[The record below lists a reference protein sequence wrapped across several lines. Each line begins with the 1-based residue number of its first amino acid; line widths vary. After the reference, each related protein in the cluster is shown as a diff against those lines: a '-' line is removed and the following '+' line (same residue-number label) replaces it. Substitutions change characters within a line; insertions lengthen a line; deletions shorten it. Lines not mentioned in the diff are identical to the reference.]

1 MASARADARR
11 HGRDFEYRVK
21 NNWRGV
27 IVAGQE
33 GDVQVGPYLV
43 ECKFRSGLK
52 LESGLT
58 LQGWHD
64 QMLRYEQSQ
73 PDQKVVLAYT
83 GGKTYQNSAIWVSI
97 REKEFLRLKQLDE
110 DQQIIEAF
118 KADNAGDFD
127 YAKRI
132 IQELAVSL
140 ARQMVTGGQTDVVD
154 TTLSRT
160 SLDLHCDLSQ

>member
-11 HGRDFEYRVK
+11 HGRDFEYRIK
-21 NNWRGV
+21 KHWGGV

-43 ECKFRSGLK
+43 ECKFRTGLK

-58 LQGWHD
+58 LRDFHD
-64 QMLRYEQSQ
+64 QMFKYEKSQ

-83 GGKTYQNSAIWVSI
+83 GGRTYQNGAVWVSM
-97 REKEFLRLKQLDE
+97 REAEFLRLKHLDE

-118 KADNAGDFD
+118 KAEKAGDFD
-127 YAKRI
+127 YAKRL
-132 IQELAVSL
+132 IQELAVAL
-140 ARQMVTGGQTDVVD
+140 ARQMVTGGQDVVVDPSLSNPD
-154 TTLSRT
+154 TLLVDCIS
-160 SLDLHCDLSQ
+160 S

>member
-11 HGRDFEYRVK
+11 HGRDFEYRIKK
-21 NNWRGV
+21 NWDGV

-43 ECKFRSGLK
+43 ECKFRTGLK
-52 LESGLT
+52 LESGTT
-58 LQGWHD
+58 LREWHE
-64 QMLRYEQSQ
+64 QMLRYEKAQ

-83 GGKTYQNSAIWVSI
+83 GGRTYQNAGVWVSV
-97 REKEFLRLKQLDE
+97 REAEFLRLKKLDE

-118 KADNAGDFD
+118 KAERAGDFD
-127 YAKRI
+127 YAKRV

-140 ARQMVTGGQTDVVD
+140 ARQMVTGGQSVVVD
-154 TTLSRT
+154 TSVPGSTL
-160 SLDLHCDLSQ
+160 LL

>member
-11 HGRDFEYRVK
+11 HGRDFEYRIK
-21 NNWRGV
+21 KTWGGD

-43 ECKFRSGLK
+43 ECKYRTGLK
-52 LESGLT
+52 LETGFT
-58 LQGWHD
+58 LRDWHE
-64 QMLRYEQSQ
+64 QMLKYEKAQ

-83 GGKTYQNSAIWVSI
+83 GGRSYQNGAVFVSL
-97 REKEFLRLKQLDE
+97 REAEFLRLKQLDE

-118 KADNAGDFD
+118 KADRAGDFD
-127 YAKRI
+127 YAKRL

-140 ARQMVTGGQTDVVD
+140 ARQMVTGGQTIVVD
-154 TTLSRT
+154 TSI
-160 SLDLHCDLSQ
+160 SNPDIDLSGDTSS